1 MFLNRILLN
10 IFLFFSFLSCTHS
23 TIQKKTKFCINC
35 KHFIN
40 DSMTGKSEFG
50 KCTLFANA
58 NRRFLV
64 DGKHNNYDYKY
75 ATTARE
81 YSSLC
86 GEEGKHYEK
95 KYKKRITKKED
106 DLSSSNSFSMIRE
119 ISDDESNYY
128 E

>member
-1 MFLNRILLN
+1 
-10 IFLFFSFLSCTHS
+10 
-23 TIQKKTKFCINC
+23 
-35 KHFIN
+35 
-40 DSMTGKSEFG
+40 MTGKSEFG

-95 KYKKRITKKED
+95 KYRKRITNKKED
-106 DLSSSNSFSMIRE
+106 ELSSSTSFSMIQE
-119 ISDDESNYY
+119 ICDDESNYY